1 MGINQKKLGEELKE
15 SRFSE
20 SESVVSFKVD
30 IDADNLEQ
38 FLKREYDV
46 SSRLIK
52 KMVRE
57 KSIFLNG
64 EKVRRNVNVKKGDTI
79 TLVMEDEQDN
89 NLPEP
94 DIELDIIYE
103 DIDLIVLNKKPY
115 TVVHTTQG
123 HPMGTLANG
132 LSYYF
137 LENNLKKKIRFIN
150 RLDRD
155 TSGVLLVGK
164 NSFAHQQISNQFK
177 DNSVEKTYLTVVD
190 GVVENDRDTIDLP
203 IEREGEDS
211 IIRVVREDGKRAVTH
226 YEVVERY
233 KNATLLRVRLETGRT
248 HQIRVHLKHIGHPI
262 IGDSLYF
269 EESPYIERQ
278 ALHSYSM
285 KIKLPRNK
293 NEIELKAE
301 LPYDIADLIEK
312 LKKD

>member
-1 MGINQKKLGEELKE
+1 MRINQKKIGEQMEQNKFKE
-15 SRFSE
+15 NE
-20 SESVVSFKVD
+20 NTVSFKVES
-30 IDADNLEQ
+30 DADNLEH

-57 KSIFLNG
+57 RSIFLNG
-64 EKVRRNVNVKKGDTI
+64 DKVKRNVNVKKGDVI
-79 TLVMEDEQDN
+79 TLVMEDEEDN
-89 NLPEP
+89 NLPQP

-103 DIDLIVLNKKPY
+103 DIDLIALNKKPF
-115 TVVHTTQG
+115 TVVHTTKG
-123 HPMGTLANG
+123 HPIGTIANG

-137 LENNLKKKIRFIN
+137 MENGIKKKIRFIN

-164 NSFAHQQISNQFK
+164 NSFAHQQIAKQFK
-177 DNSVEKTYLTVVD
+177 DNSVEKTYMTVVD
-190 GVVENDRDTIDLP
+190 GVVEKDSDTIDLP
-203 IEREGEDS
+203 IERECEDS
-211 IIRVVREDGKRAVTH
+211 ILRVVREDGKKAVTH

-233 KNATLLRVRLETGRT
+233 KSATLLKVKLETGRT

-269 EESPYIERQ
+269 KESELIDRQ
-278 ALHSYSM
+278 ALHSYAM
-285 KIKLPRNK
+285 KIKLPRDK
-293 NEIELKAE
+293 KQVELVAS
-301 LPYDIADLIEK
+301 LPFDMINLIEK

>member
-1 MGINQKKLGEELKE
+1 LGEELKE
-15 SRFSE
+15 GIFGE
-20 SESVVSFKVD
+20 SESVVSFDVKT
-30 IDADNLEQ
+30 DADNLEQ

-64 EKVRRNVNVKKGDTI
+64 EKVRRNVSIKRGDII
-79 TLVMEDEQDN
+79 TLVMEEEQDN
-89 NLPEP
+89 NLPDPE
-94 DIELDIIYE
+94 IELDIIYE

-123 HPMGTLANG
+123 HPIGTIANG
-132 LSYYF
+132 ISYYF
-137 LENNLKKKIRFIN
+137 MEKGIKKKVRFIN

-155 TSGVLLVGK
+155 TSGVLLIGK
-164 NSFAHQQISNQFK
+164 NSFAHQQVSKQFK
-177 DNSVEKTYLTVVD
+177 DNTVEKTYLTVVD
-190 GVVENDRDTIDLP
+190 GIVEKDRDTIDLP
-203 IEREGEDS
+203 IEREDEDS
-211 IIRVVREDGKRAVTH
+211 IIRVVRPDGKRAITH

-233 KNATLLRVRLETGRT
+233 KNATLLKVILETGRT

-269 EESPYIERQ
+269 EENGDIDRQ
-278 ALHSYSM
+278 ALHSYGM

-293 NEIELKAE
+293 KEIELKAE
-301 LPYDIADLIEK
+301 LPYDIVELIEK
-312 LKKD
+312 LKKA

>member
-1 MGINQKKLGEELKE
+1 MKQIE
-15 SRFSE
+15 FVE
-20 SESVVSFKVD
+20 SESMVSFKVEAD
-30 IDADNLEQ
+30 SDNLEQ

-57 KSIFLNG
+57 RSIFLNG
-64 EKVRRNVNVKKGDTI
+64 EKVRRNVNVVKGDVI
-79 TLVMEDEQDN
+79 SLFMQDEEDN

-94 DIELDIIYE
+94 EMELDIIYE
-103 DIDLIVLNKKPY
+103 DIDLVVLNKKPF

-132 LSYYF
+132 LAYYF
-137 LENNLKKKIRFIN
+137 LENNIKKKIRFIN

-164 NSFAHQQISNQFK
+164 NSFAHQQISKQFK
-177 DNSVEKTYLTVVD
+177 DNTVEKTYLTVVD
-190 GVVENDRDTIDLP
+190 GVVEADKATIDLP
-203 IEREGEDS
+203 IERESEDS
-211 IIRVVREDGKRAVTH
+211 IMRVVRADGKRAVTH
-226 YEVVERY
+226 YQVVERY
-233 KNATLLRVRLETGRT
+233 KNATLLKVRLETGRT

-269 EESPYIERQ
+269 KESTDIDRQ
-278 ALHSYSM
+278 ALHSHTM

-293 NEIELKAE
+293 SEVELKAE
-301 LPYDIADLIEK
+301 LPYDILNLIEK
-312 LKKD
+312 LKKA